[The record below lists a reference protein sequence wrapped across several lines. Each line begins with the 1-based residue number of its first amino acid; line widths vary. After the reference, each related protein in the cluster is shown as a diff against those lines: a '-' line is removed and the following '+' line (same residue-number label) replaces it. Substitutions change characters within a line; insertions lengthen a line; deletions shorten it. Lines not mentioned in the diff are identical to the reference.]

1 MNKHSESCQK
11 QQIGRSSK
19 SLLTEGCKNGPAD
32 SLNNEK
38 KQTSITTDKVDMNF
52 SLVGDPNGG
61 NKL

>member
-1 MNKHSESCQK
+1 MD
-11 QQIGRSSK
+11 
-19 SLLTEGCKNGPAD
+19 GCKNGPAD
-32 SLNNEK
+32 TNLNNEK